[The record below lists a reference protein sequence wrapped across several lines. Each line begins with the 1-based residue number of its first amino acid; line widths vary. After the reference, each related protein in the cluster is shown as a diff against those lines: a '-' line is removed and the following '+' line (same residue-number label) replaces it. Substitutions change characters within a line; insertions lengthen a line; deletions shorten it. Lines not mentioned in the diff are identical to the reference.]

1 MYDAFVTGASG
12 FIGFHL
18 LKYLLKK
25 DKKIVASYNNSNDR
39 LSNFRRIKKV
49 KWDITKKLEII
60 PSCKVWYHLAS
71 LTDINACNNN
81 PKLAYNINTY
91 SIRNVIQHAEKSN
104 CRVFIFVSTLGVYG
118 EPIYFPVDEK
128 HPVKPIEIYS
138 LSKSKAET
146 QLKNMQGSIKKKV
159 IVRLFNTFGPGQNQ
173 NMLIPNIIN
182 QIHKKTTV
190 QLNNLHQTRD
200 FLYVSDIVNGLFLA
214 AKHGKN
220 NEIYNL
226 GSGFET
232 SIEKLISIIKS
243 VTDNNFKVLCKD
255 DKSQKHKSVSR
266 SQADINKAFKYLT
279 WNPTISLKE
288 GIKLTLKH
296 SKYLED

>member
-18 LKYLLKK
+18 LKYLIKK
-25 DKKIVASYNNSNDR
+25 DKKVIACYNNSNVS
-39 LSNFRRIKKV
+39 LSNFRKIKKV
-49 KWDITKKLEII
+49 KWDITKKMEII

-71 LTDINACNNN
+71 LTDLEACNNN
-81 PKLAYNINTY
+81 PKLTYDINSH
-91 SIRNVIQHAEKSN
+91 SIKNVFQHAEKSN
-104 CRVFIFVSTLGVYG
+104 CEVFVFVSTLGVYG
-118 EPIYFPVDEK
+118 EPIYFPIDEK
-128 HPVKPIEIYS
+128 HPIKPVEIYS

-146 QLKNMQGSIKKKV
+146 QLKKMQGSIKKKI

-182 QIHKKTTV
+182 QIYKKSTV
-190 QLNNLHQTRD
+190 QLNNHHQTRD

-220 NEIYNL
+220 NEVYNL

-232 SIEKLISIIKS
+232 SIEKLIKVFKS
-243 VTDNNFKVLCKD
+243 VTKNNFKVLYKD
-255 DKSQKHKSVSR
+255 NNPQKHKSVSR
-266 SQADINKAFKYLT
+266 SQADINKASKYLT
-279 WNPTISLKE
+279 WKPTISLKE
-288 GIKLTLKH
+288 GIRLTLKY
-296 SKYLED
+296 SKD